1 MKAEDHG
8 LMGPAVTELGRE
20 SGLSLP
26 AAKRNNPLRF
36 SLLFV
41 VSLFIFPAMSA
52 QGQTVTTTVAV
63 GKNPGAVAL
72 NPVTNK
78 VYVANS
84 FGTVTVIDGASNK
97 TSTVTDGGGPDAV
110 AVNPVT
116 NKVYVTNGSGTVTV
130 IDGAS
135 NATSTVTVGTVPFA
149 VAVNPV
155 TNKIYVVNQSG

>member
-26 AAKRNNPLRF
+26 AAKRNNPPRF

-63 GKNPGAVAL
+63 GKNPRAVAL

-78 VYVANS
+78 IYVANS
-84 FGTVTVIDGASNK
+84 NSNDVTVIDGATNS
-97 TSTVTDGGGPDAV
+97 TSTVTAGTTPVDV

-116 NKVYVTNGSGTVTV
+116 NKVYVLNVGSDNVTV

-135 NATSTVTVGTVPFA
+135 DNRSTVAAGFNPWA
-149 VAVNPV
+149 VA
-155 TNKIYVVNQSG
+155 